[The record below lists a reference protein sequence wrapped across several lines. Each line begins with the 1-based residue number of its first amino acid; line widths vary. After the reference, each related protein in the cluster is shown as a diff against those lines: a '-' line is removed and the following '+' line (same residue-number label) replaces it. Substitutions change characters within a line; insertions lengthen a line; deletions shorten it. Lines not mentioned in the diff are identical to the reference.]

1 MRIAPKAPG
10 SPAHAPAPAVAAVAA
25 VALLAAVAGCSSG
38 SGGGTESLKALRHM
52 AAATAAQQVTYL
64 DGAQVRKLRDV
75 DAKRFTTIGDPATS
89 LFTSY
94 RAGPWA
100 QTLKP
105 SQIDTAV
112 DTSDAG
118 HWEGTFDPAAV
129 TAALKKSGYTSG
141 KQDGEEVWKP
151 SDGSGPIFAI
161 TRDEVRYA
169 TDAKVFSPS
178 DPGHGDSLADTEEYK
193 LVADCMGEVYRA
205 DFNPLSTGKPVRLSG
220 LGQQADDAGRNTE
233 VLCVAVKDQ
242 ATADKLAAKLR
253 AVVKDKAP
261 RFAGTEVTVTGGDR
275 PVVRATV
282 PDTSS
287 QRPGRLVLTDF
298 QLWMAVGEV

>member
-1 MRIAPKAPG
+1 MRIAPKPPG
-10 SPAHAPAPAVAAVAA
+10 SSAHAHVPTVAAVAA

-52 AAATAAQQVTYL
+52 ADATASKQVTYV
-64 DGAQVRKLRDV
+64 DGVQVRKLRGV
-75 DAKRFTTIGDPATS
+75 DAKRFTTIGDPASSVLNT
-89 LFTSY
+89 Y
-94 RAGPWA
+94 RAAPWEES
-100 QTLKP
+100 LKL

-118 HWEGTFDPAAV
+118 HWDGTFDPAAI
-129 TAALKKSGYTSG
+129 TATLKKNGYTSG
-141 KQDGEEVWKP
+141 KQDGKEAWKAP
-151 SDGSGPIFAI
+151 DGSGPIFVI
-161 TRDEVRYA
+161 TKDEIRYA
-169 TDAKVFSPS
+169 TEAKGFSPS

-205 DFNPLSTGKPVRLSG
+205 DFNPLSTGKPVRLSA
-220 LGQQADDAGRNTE
+220 LGQQADDAGKNTE

-261 RFAGTEVTVTGGDR
+261 RFAGTEVTVAKGDR
-275 PVVRATV
+275 PVVRASV

-287 QRPGRLVLTDF
+287 QRPGRLMVSDV
-298 QLWMAVGEV
+298 QLWMAIGDM